1 MDIIETPPYAEMQ
14 RIYSRYFSLGFLNK
28 DLNTKFALISLIG
41 YLTDKVKSKRPDTTH
56 YQIIRKIAGNDVEED
71 FVKGL
76 AVVCSDFAYGCKSFP
91 TFGIE
96 DKNIPAKIKE
106 ILSDR
111 LPF

>member
-14 RIYSRYFSLGFLNK
+14 RMYSRYFSLGFLNK

>member
-14 RIYSRYFSLGFLNK
+14 RIYSRYFSLGFLNS
-28 DLNTKFALISLIG
+28 DINTKFALVALIC
-41 YLTDKVKSKRPDTTH
+41 YLTDKIRSKRPDTTH
-56 YQIIRKIAGNDVEED
+56 YQIIRKIAGNDLEED
-71 FVKGL
+71 FAKGL

>member
-28 DLNTKFALISLIG
+28 DINTKFALISLIN

-56 YQIIRKIAGNDVEED
+56 YQIIRKIVGNDIEED

>member
-76 AVVCSDFAYGCKSFP
+76 AVVCSDFAYGCKEFP

>member
-96 DKNIPAKIKE
+96 DKNIPTKIKE

>member
-14 RIYSRYFSLGFLNK
+14 RMYSRYFSLGCLNK
-28 DLNTKFALISLIG
+28 DLNTKFALIYLIG

>member
-14 RIYSRYFSLGFLNK
+14 RMYSRYFSLGFLNK

-56 YQIIRKIAGNDVEED
+56 YQIIRKIAGNDIEED

>member
-14 RIYSRYFSLGFLNK
+14 RMYSRYFSLGFLNK
-28 DLNTKFALISLIG
+28 DINTKFALISLIN
-41 YLTDKVKSKRPDTTH
+41 YLVDKVKSKRPDTTH
-56 YQIIRKIAGNDVEED
+56 YQIIRKIAGNDIEED

-96 DKNIPAKIKE
+96 DKSIPAKIKE

>member
-28 DLNTKFALISLIG
+28 DINTKFALISLIG

-56 YQIIRKIAGNDVEED
+56 YQIIRKIVGNDVEED

-76 AVVCSDFAYGCKSFP
+76 AIVCSDFAYGCKSFP

-96 DKNIPAKIKE
+96 DKSIPAKIKE